1 MIILYADDDKEDQ
14 DVFVE
19 IIAAIDPEI
28 TVMRAEDGLKTLEI
42 LASGEVPDII
52 FLDAN
57 MPFLNGYQTLVEIR
71 KSDKYRN
78 TRIIIFSTNA
88 WKPADE
94 DYASLDAEH
103 LRKPN
108 TLFEGIETLRT
119 VIGDGPFK
127 I

>member
-1 MIILYADDDKEDQ
+1 MIILYADDDREDQ
-14 DVFVE
+14 DVFIE
-19 IIAAIDPEI
+19 IIAAINPEI
-28 TVMRAEDGLKTLEI
+28 SVIRAQNGLKTLEI

-57 MPFLNGYQTLVEIR
+57 MPFLNGYQTLMEIR
-71 KSDKYRN
+71 KSDRFSK

-108 TLFEGIETLRT
+108 TLIEGIETLRA
-119 VIGDGPFK
+119 VIGGML
-127 I
+127 